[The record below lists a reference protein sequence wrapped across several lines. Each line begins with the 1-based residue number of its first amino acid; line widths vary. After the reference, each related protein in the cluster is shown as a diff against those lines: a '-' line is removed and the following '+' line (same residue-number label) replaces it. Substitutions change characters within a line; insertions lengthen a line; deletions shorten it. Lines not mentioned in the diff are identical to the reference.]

1 MSWLFSAIEEL
12 LPVIGFFVAQRLYGF
27 APALVVMT
35 LLVLGLLVLSFAMG
49 RKVPRFAVAST
60 VVTLIFAVP
69 SAVTGNAA
77 IFQVSDTIINGGFAV
92 LLLGCQAFG
101 FSVLKFFFER
111 VFAITDEA
119 WRILSLRW
127 GFLFVV
133 LAVLNEVIRRG
144 YSEDVWV
151 TFKLVSGVVVLL
163 FGCYQF
169 TLSARMRIPGQ
180 SNRLGLRT

>member
-1 MSWLFSAIEEL
+1 MSWLLSAIEEL

-27 APALVVMT
+27 TPALVVMT
-35 LLVLGLLVLSFAMG
+35 LLVVGLLAFCYGVG

-60 VVTLIFAVP
+60 LVMLLFAVP
-69 SAVTGNAA
+69 SAVTGNAV
-77 IFQVSDTIINGGFAV
+77 IFQVSDTFINGGFAI

-101 FSVLKFFFER
+101 FSVLKYFFER

-127 GFLFVV
+127 GALFVV

-144 YSEDVWV
+144 YSQDAWV
-151 TFKLVSGVVVLL
+151 TFKLVSAVAVLL

-169 TLSARMRIPGQ
+169 TLSARLRIPGQ
-180 SNRLGLRT
+180 SNRLGLRI